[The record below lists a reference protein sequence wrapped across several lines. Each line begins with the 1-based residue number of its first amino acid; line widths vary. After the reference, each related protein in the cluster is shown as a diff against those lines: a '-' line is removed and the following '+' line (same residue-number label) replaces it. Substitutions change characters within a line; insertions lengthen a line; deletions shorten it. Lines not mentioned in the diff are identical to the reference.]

1 MLHLDVIRKVTEPTD
16 LVFSIT
22 YVTKQDVSLRICL
35 DPKDLN
41 SALKRAPHHIPT
53 MEDLAHKFG
62 GAKVFSK
69 LDARSGYWSMILDPE
84 SQLLTPFN
92 TPFGFL
98 RLPFGLNISQDA
110 FQCAMDQNLEG
121 LEGGISI
128 ADNIAIFGRDE
139 TKHHQ
144 RLHKLMQQ
152 AKEKDI
158 VFSHSKCDIKMQE
171 ILFFGNIYSKDG
183 VRPDPGRIQA
193 VNDLKAP
200 ADITQL

>member
-53 MEDLAHKFG
+53 MEELAHKFG

-69 LDARSGYWSMILDPE
+69 LDARSGYWSMKLDPE
-84 SQLLTPFN
+84 SQLLTTFN
-92 TPFGFL
+92 TPFGRHCFL
-98 RLPFGLNISQDA
+98 RLTFGLNISQDA

-121 LEGGISI
+121 LEGVISI
-128 ADNIAIFGRDE
+128 ADDIAIFGKNE
-139 TKHHQ
+139 TEHDQ

-152 AKEKDI
+152 AKKKGI
-158 VFSHSKCDIKMQE
+158 VFNHSKCDIKMQE
-171 ILFFGNIYSKDG
+171 ISFFWEHLQQGWSPS
-183 VRPDPGRIQA
+183 RPWE
-193 VNDLKAP
+193 NTSCK
-200 ADITQL
+200 